1 MISHLKYSERWDIDL
16 TVLKTQASPKNHQPR
31 ANLPSGP
38 QIQYKDPSMN
48 TADDSRLFEKN
59 AVEAAI
65 KIGILAVLVIWTF
78 RIIQPFIIPV
88 VWGIIIAVAMEPLI
102 GNLARRLGGRR
113 KLAAVLFALLV
124 IAALII
130 PATMLVSSSI
140 DAVQTIAESLDKK
153 SLTVPPPP
161 QQVAGWPIIG
171 PSVSKTW
178 ALASSNLGAVLQKF
192 VPQLKAAGSVLLGS
206 VGGVLMGV
214 FMFIISLAIAAALL
228 ATAEKGSAAATR
240 IVSRLAG
247 DRGPGIIA
255 LATATIRGV
264 MQGVVGVALIQSVL
278 AAIGMVV
285 VGVPAAGLWALL
297 VLVFAIIQLPAI
309 LVLGPVAAWVFW
321 TSETLPAVL
330 FLIWTLLVG
339 VSDNFLKPLL
349 MGRGIDIPMLVL
361 LIGALGGMILSGII
375 GLFVGAVVVAISY
388 TLFMAWIEE
397 QPITPSPANTDIDD

>member
-1 MISHLKYSERWDIDL
+1 
-16 TVLKTQASPKNHQPR
+16 
-31 ANLPSGP
+31 
-38 QIQYKDPSMN
+38 MN
-48 TADDSRLFEKN
+48 TTDDSRLFEKN

-102 GNLARRLGGRR
+102 GKLSRLLGGRR
-113 KLAAVLFALLV
+113 KLIVVLFALLV

-130 PATMLVSSSI
+130 PATMLISSSI
-140 DAVQTIAESLDKK
+140 DAVQSIAANLDQNT
-153 SLTVPPPP
+153 LTVPPPP
-161 QQVAGWPIIG
+161 QVAGWPVIG

-178 ALASSNLGAVLQKF
+178 SLASSNLGATLHKF
-192 VPQLKAAGSVLLGS
+192 APQLKAAGGILLGS

-228 ATAEKGSAAATR
+228 ATAEKGSATMTR
-240 IVSRLAG
+240 IVTRFAG
-247 DRGPGIIA
+247 DRGPEIIA
-255 LATATIRGV
+255 LATATIRSV
-264 MQGVVGVALIQSVL
+264 MQGVVGVALIQSIL

-285 VGVPAAGLWALL
+285 AGVPAAGLWALL

-321 TSETLPAVL
+321 ASETVPAVL
-330 FLIWTLLVG
+330 FLIWAIMVG

-349 MGRGIDIPMLVL
+349 MGRGIDIPMLVI
-361 LIGALGGMILSGII
+361 LIGALGGMMLSGII
-375 GLFVGAVVVAISY
+375 GLFVGAVVVAITY
-388 TLFMAWIEE
+388 NLFMAWIGEPRVPPPVVDTSADE
-397 QPITPSPANTDIDD
+397 